1 MTAPELVAEA
11 VYGLPELNRERL
23 AGARLVANPGCYPTA
38 TQLALLP
45 LVEAGVVDL
54 DHLIADAKSGVS
66 GAGRK
71 AELHLGFSEASD
83 NFAAYNVPGHRH
95 WPEIRQGL
103 AQAARREVGLVFTT
117 HLLPLIRGIEVTAY
131 ARITREADFQA
142 LFEKRYGREPFV
154 DVMPP
159 GSHPDTR
166 SVRAAN
172 LCRIAVHRPPQSA
185 KGVRHA
191 CGVVGHRQP
200 GEGGVGPGGAE
211 HEPDVRSSGDGG
223 ADSGGGGALKRWA
236 KTLRR
241 RFGIA
246 TSRVEIHNA
255 LPWYWRWLGIAVL
268 LGISYFS
275 ALWIYDAGRRFAG
288 FDRSEV
294 QVELSRVSRELD
306 DARSELERLR
316 AVANAA
322 DSRLS
327 IERTAQ
333 QKLAQQIRT
342 LEQDNARL
350 REELGTFES
359 MVTSEARS
367 GNAPSIYSF
376 QVVAD
381 VLPGEYRYR
390 LLLVTPSAR
399 REREFN
405 GRMELVVSLQEE
417 GRNVMMSFPE
427 QADAAAFRLAF
438 KYFRRVEGTFRVN
451 PKAKVESVQVRIYET
466 GSSQPR
472 ATHSVAVGP
481 KGA

>member
-1 MTAPELVAEA
+1 L
-11 VYGLPELNRERL
+11 
-23 AGARLVANPGCYPTA
+23 
-38 TQLALLP
+38 
-45 LVEAGVVDL
+45 
-54 DHLIADAKSGVS
+54 KSWT
-66 GAGRK
+66 K
-71 AELHLGFSEASD
+71 A
-83 NFAAYNVPGHRH
+83 
-95 WPEIRQGL
+95 
-103 AQAARREVGLVFTT
+103 
-117 HLLPLIRGIEVTAY
+117 
-131 ARITREADFQA
+131 
-142 LFEKRYGREPFV
+142 
-154 DVMPP
+154 
-159 GSHPDTR
+159 
-166 SVRAAN
+166 
-172 LCRIAVHRPPQSA
+172 
-185 KGVRHA
+185 
-191 CGVVGHRQP
+191 
-200 GEGGVGPGGAE
+200 
-211 HEPDVRSSGDGG
+211 
-223 ADSGGGGALKRWA
+223 
-236 KTLRR
+236 LRR

-255 LPWYWRWLGIAVL
+255 LPWYWRWLGIAAL
-268 LGISYFS
+268 LFIAAAS
-275 ALWIYDAGRRFAG
+275 AAWIYNAGSRFAG
-288 FDRSEV
+288 FDRSEI
-294 QVELSRVSRELD
+294 QAELNRVNRELD
-306 DARSELERLR
+306 AARSELEQVRS
-316 AVANAA
+316 VANAA

-342 LEQDNARL
+342 LEQENARL